1 MKLHVLTA
9 ATLSV
14 LLLTGCTKGIS
25 TKDRENYANL
35 INYQFVPQSPMG
47 KAVCMADLG
56 AWHGLCIPTDQSSV
70 IGATG
75 PYLLGEFRWAAPYLN
90 ALAVADAETN
100 QKIEFTKRESTSYP
114 GLIRVS
120 AEESGL
126 TVESNT
132 MYVTDRSHISIITI
146 SNTGKSEQSI
156 IPQWEG
162 KVFSPFVMR
171 DNKNS
176 ISISTHKGELS
187 IAFCNE
193 RKMNIDIKADTT
205 YTAVAANP
213 ITIEPGGEV
222 TFASA
227 VTYLPYHE
235 VNESEKLHIAK
246 LLKEPKISLKNN
258 ADRWNGYLSKA
269 IRSDVKGYD
278 HVPVKAIQTLIT
290 NWKTETGHLKH
301 QGIVPSM
308 AVSYFYGY
316 WAWDS
321 WKHAVAIKDLEPE
334 LAKDQIR
341 TMFDYQDSMG
351 MVADCVFPDSL
362 ENNWRDTKPPLA
374 AWAVWEVFTS
384 TNDTLFIKEMLPK
397 LEAYHNWWYRY
408 RDNDGNGL
416 CEYGATDG
424 TLIAAK
430 WESGMDNAV
439 RFDSSELVQNSSVAW
454 SLNQES
460 VDLNAYLYLEKLYLA
475 SIYKT
480 LGNSSKAEGLTLD
493 ATSLRELVNKS
504 FYCEDKGYYFDKMLG
519 SNQLLKIA
527 GPEGWTPLWCGIAS
541 PTQAQKVSH
550 VMLDT
555 TRFNTHLPFPT
566 LDASHPSFTTD
577 GYWRGPVWLDQ
588 AYFAISAL
596 RKNGMGNEANELTL
610 KVFNN
615 AKGLSTNG
623 AIHENYDP
631 HTGEQLSAP
640 NFSWS
645 AAHLLM
651 MYNELY
657 K

>member
-1 MKLHVLTA
+1 MTLRVLTT
-9 ATLSV
+9 ATLLALV
-14 LLLTGCTKGIS
+14 LMGCSKSNS
-25 TKDRENYANL
+25 TKDRESYANL
-35 INYQFVPQSPMG
+35 INYQFVPQSPKQ

-56 AWHGLCIPTDQSSV
+56 AWHGLCIPTAQSNIV
-70 IGATG
+70 GATG
-75 PYLLGEFRWAAPYLN
+75 PYLLGEFSWAASHLN
-90 ALAVADAETN
+90 SITVANAETN
-100 QKIEFTKRESTSYP
+100 KNIEFDKRESASYP
-114 GLIRVS
+114 GLLRVS
-120 AEESGL
+120 VMNSEL
-126 TVESNT
+126 RVESNT
-132 MYVTDRSHISIITI
+132 LYVTHRSHISVVTI
-146 SNTGKSEQSI
+146 SNTSNAAQSI

-162 KVFSPFVMR
+162 KVFSPFAMR
-171 DNKNS
+171 SEGDG
-176 ISISTHKGELS
+176 IIITTHKGELS
-187 IAFCNE
+187 IAFGKQLE
-193 RKMNIDIKADTT
+193 ASININADTA
-205 YTAVAANP
+205 YTAALKP
-213 ITIEPGGEV
+213 ITIEPGEEISI
-222 TFASA
+222 ASA

-235 VNESEKLHIAK
+235 VNEQEKLHVAK
-246 LLKEPKISLKNN
+246 LLEEPKIGIKENT
-258 ADRWNGYLSKA
+258 DRWNGYLTKV
-269 IRSDVKGYD
+269 IRNDVKGYD
-278 HVPVKAIQTLIT
+278 HIPVKALQTLLT

-321 WKHAVAIKDLEPE
+321 WKHAVAIKDIEPE

-384 TNDTLFIKEMLPK
+384 THDTLFMKEMLPK
-397 LEAYHNWWYRY
+397 LEAYHNWWYSY

-439 RFDSSELVQNSSVAW
+439 RFDSSKLVQNSPVAW

-460 VDLNAYLYLEKLYLA
+460 VDLNAYLYLEKQYLA
-475 SIYKT
+475 NINKT
-480 LGNSSKAEGLTLD
+480 LGNNKQAESLTLE
-493 ATSLRELVNKS
+493 ASALRELINKS
-504 FYCEDKGYYFDKMLG
+504 FYCNDEGFYFDKMLG
-519 SNQLLKIA
+519 SNQLLKVA
-527 GPEGWTPLWCGIAS
+527 GPEGWTPLWCGVAS
-541 PTQAQKVSH
+541 PTQAQRVANI
-550 VMLDT
+550 MLDT

-588 AYFAISAL
+588 VYFAISAL
-596 RKNGMGNEANELTL
+596 RKNGMDNEADELTL
-610 KVFNN
+610 KVFRN
-615 AKGLSTNG
+615 AKGLSADG

-657 K
+657 

>member
-1 MKLHVLTA
+1 M
-9 ATLSV
+9 
-14 LLLTGCTKGIS
+14 GCSKSNS
-25 TKDRENYANL
+25 TKDRESYANL
-35 INYQFVPQSPMG
+35 INYQFVPQSPKQ

-56 AWHGLCIPTDQSSV
+56 AWHGLCIPTAQSNIV
-70 IGATG
+70 GATG
-75 PYLLGEFRWAAPYLN
+75 PYLLGEFSWAASHLN
-90 ALAVADAETN
+90 SIIVTNAETN
-100 QKIEFTKRESTSYP
+100 KNIEFDKRESASYP
-114 GLIRVS
+114 GLLRVS
-120 AEESGL
+120 AMNSEL
-126 TVESNT
+126 RVESNT
-132 MYVTDRSHISIITI
+132 LYVTHRSHINVVTI
-146 SNTGKSEQSI
+146 SNTSNAAQSI

-162 KVFSPFVMR
+162 KVFSPFAMR
-171 DNKNS
+171 S
-176 ISISTHKGELS
+176 EGGGIIITTHKGELS
-187 IAFCNE
+187 IAFGKQLE
-193 RKMNIDIKADTT
+193 TSININADTA
-205 YTAVAANP
+205 YTAALKP
-213 ITIEPGGEV
+213 ITIEPGGEISI
-222 TFASA
+222 ASA

-235 VNESEKLHIAK
+235 VNEQEKLHVAK
-246 LLKEPKISLKNN
+246 LLEEPKIGIEENT
-258 ADRWNGYLSKA
+258 DRWNGYLTKV
-269 IRSDVKGYD
+269 IRNDVKGYD
-278 HVPVKAIQTLIT
+278 HIPVKALQTLLT

-321 WKHAVAIKDLEPE
+321 WKHAVAIKDIEPE

-374 AWAVWEVFTS
+374 AWAVWKVFTS
-384 TNDTLFIKEMLPK
+384 THDTLFIKEMLPK
-397 LEAYHNWWYRY
+397 LETYHNWWYSY

-439 RFDSSELVQNSSVAW
+439 RFDSSKLVQNSPVAW

-475 SIYKT
+475 NINKT
-480 LGNSSKAEGLTLD
+480 LGNNKQAESLTLE
-493 ATSLRELVNKS
+493 ATTLRELINKS
-504 FYCEDKGYYFDKMLG
+504 FYCNDEGFYFDKMLG
-519 SNQLLKIA
+519 SNQLLKVA
-527 GPEGWTPLWCGIAS
+527 GPEGWTPLWCGVAS
-541 PTQAQKVSH
+541 PTQAQRVANI
-550 VMLDT
+550 MLDT

-566 LDASHPSFTTD
+566 LDATHPSFTTD

-588 AYFAISAL
+588 VYFAISAL
-596 RKNGMGNEANELTL
+596 RKNGMDNEADELTL
-610 KVFNN
+610 KVFRN
-615 AKGLSTNG
+615 AKGLSADG

>member
-1 MKLHVLTA
+1 MTLRVLTT
-9 ATLSV
+9 ATLLALV
-14 LLLTGCTKGIS
+14 LMGCSKSNS
-25 TKDRENYANL
+25 TKDRESYANL
-35 INYQFVPQSPMG
+35 INYQFVPQSPKQ

-56 AWHGLCIPTDQSSV
+56 AWHGLCIPTAQSNIV
-70 IGATG
+70 GATG
-75 PYLLGEFRWAAPYLN
+75 PYLLGEFSWAASHLN
-90 ALAVADAETN
+90 SITVTNAETN
-100 QKIEFTKRESTSYP
+100 KNIEFDKRESASHP
-114 GLIRVS
+114 GLLRVS
-120 AEESGL
+120 AMNSEL
-126 TVESNT
+126 RVESNT
-132 MYVTDRSHISIITI
+132 LYVTHRSHISVVTI
-146 SNTGKSEQSI
+146 SNTSNAAQSI

-171 DNKNS
+171 S
-176 ISISTHKGELS
+176 EGGGIIITTHKGELS
-187 IAFCNE
+187 IAFGKQQE
-193 RKMNIDIKADTT
+193 TSININADTA
-205 YTAVAANP
+205 YTAALKP
-213 ITIEPGGEV
+213 ITIEPGGEISI
-222 TFASA
+222 ASA

-235 VNESEKLHIAK
+235 VNEQEKLHVAK
-246 LLKEPKISLKNN
+246 LLEEPKIGIKENT
-258 ADRWNGYLSKA
+258 DRWNGYLTKV
-269 IRSDVKGYD
+269 IRNDVKGYD
-278 HVPVKAIQTLIT
+278 HIPVKALQTLLT

-321 WKHAVAIKDLEPE
+321 WKHAVAIKDIEPE

-384 TNDTLFIKEMLPK
+384 THDTLFIKEMLPK
-397 LEAYHNWWYRY
+397 LEAYHNWWYSY

-439 RFDSSELVQNSSVAW
+439 RFDSSKLVQNSPVAW

-460 VDLNAYLYLEKLYLA
+460 VDLNAYLYLEKQYLA
-475 SIYKT
+475 NINKT
-480 LGNSSKAEGLTLD
+480 LGNNKQVESLTLE
-493 ATSLRELVNKS
+493 ATALRELINKS
-504 FYCEDKGYYFDKMLG
+504 FYCNDEGFYFDKMLG
-519 SNQLLKIA
+519 SNQLLKVA
-527 GPEGWTPLWCGIAS
+527 GPEGWTPLWCGVAS
-541 PTQAQKVSH
+541 PTQAQRVAH
-550 VMLDT
+550 IMLDT

-566 LDASHPSFTTD
+566 LDALHPSFTTD

-588 AYFAISAL
+588 VYFAISAL
-596 RKNGMGNEANELTL
+596 RKNGMDNEADELTL
-610 KVFNN
+610 KVFRN
-615 AKGLSTNG
+615 AKGLSADG

>member
-1 MKLHVLTA
+1 MTLRVLTT
-9 ATLSV
+9 ATLLALV
-14 LLLTGCTKGIS
+14 LMGCSKSNS
-25 TKDRENYANL
+25 TKDRESYANL
-35 INYQFVPQSPMG
+35 INYQFVPQSPKQ

-56 AWHGLCIPTDQSSV
+56 AWHGLCIPTAQSNIV
-70 IGATG
+70 GATG
-75 PYLLGEFRWAAPYLN
+75 PYLLGEFSWAASHLN
-90 ALAVADAETN
+90 SITVTN
-100 QKIEFTKRESTSYP
+100 AATNKNIEFDKRESASYP
-114 GLIRVS
+114 GLLRVS
-120 AEESGL
+120 AMNSEL
-126 TVESNT
+126 RVESNT
-132 MYVTDRSHISIITI
+132 IYVTHRSHISVVTI
-146 SNTGKSEQSI
+146 SNTSNAAQSI

-162 KVFSPFVMR
+162 KVFSPFAMR
-171 DNKNS
+171 SEGDG
-176 ISISTHKGELS
+176 IIITTHKGELS
-187 IAFCNE
+187 IAFGKQLE
-193 RKMNIDIKADTT
+193 ASININADTA
-205 YTAVAANP
+205 YTAALKP
-213 ITIEPGGEV
+213 ITIEPGGEISI
-222 TFASA
+222 ASA

-235 VNESEKLHIAK
+235 VNEQEKLHIAK
-246 LLKEPKISLKNN
+246 LLEKPKIGIKENT
-258 ADRWNGYLSKA
+258 DRWNGYLTKV
-269 IRSDVKGYD
+269 IRNDVKGYD
-278 HVPVKAIQTLIT
+278 HIPVKALQTLLT

-321 WKHAVAIKDLEPE
+321 WKHAVAIKDIEPE

-384 TNDTLFIKEMLPK
+384 THDTLFIKEMLPK
-397 LEAYHNWWYRY
+397 LEAYHNWWYSY

-439 RFDSSELVQNSSVAW
+439 RFDSSKLVQNSPVAW

-460 VDLNAYLYLEKLYLA
+460 VDLNAYLYLEKQYLA
-475 SIYKT
+475 NINKT
-480 LGNSSKAEGLTLD
+480 LGNNKQAESLTLE
-493 ATSLRELVNKS
+493 ATALRELINKS
-504 FYCEDKGYYFDKMLG
+504 FYCNDEGFYFDKMLG
-519 SNQLLKIA
+519 SNQLLKVA
-527 GPEGWTPLWCGIAS
+527 GPEGWTPLWCSVAN
-541 PTQAQKVSH
+541 PTQAQRVAH
-550 VMLDT
+550 TMLDT

-588 AYFAISAL
+588 VYFAISAL
-596 RKNGMGNEANELTL
+596 RKNGMDNEADELTL
-610 KVFNN
+610 KVFRN
-615 AKGLSTNG
+615 AKGLSADG